1 MEFPGVTQ
9 RKKNIN
15 RLLELIKKYKD
26 KYNLT
31 QILAIY
37 SFVTG
42 ISSWTVWEYYK
53 VLEESGIISVDKNTN
68 KVIEIAELKKTEP
81 TTK

>member
-1 MEFPGVTQ
+1 MEYPAVTQ
-9 RKKNIN
+9 RKKNVN
-15 RLLELIKKYKD
+15 RLLEMIKTYKD

-31 QILAIY
+31 QILALY
-37 SFVTG
+37 SFITG

-68 KVIEIAELKKTEP
+68 KVIKIVELKKSEP
-81 TTK
+81 TT